1 MRDRID
7 AMLKASFDQ
16 AEALGFPPFIGPE
29 RASTPLNST
38 PYVAHLDALR
48 EGSILSNRAGLT
60 ADLIAA
66 LDEMPSLGMV
76 AEAVLIGGS
85 AVGPKVDPSD
95 MDCVIFYRRVAE
107 SAFSAES
114 LADYQ
119 RTLKMRRL
127 DARLIPSDGDMLVMM
142 KALSFFTTLYSKNA
156 GSLEIVRG
164 LILIDCR

>member
-16 AEALGFPPFIGPE
+16 AEALGFPPFVGPE

-48 EGSILSNRAGLT
+48 EGAILSNRAHL
-60 ADLIAA
+60 AAELIAA

-85 AVGPKVDPSD
+85 AIGPKIDPSD
-95 MDCVIFYRRVAE
+95 MDCVIFYRRAAGD
-107 SAFSAES
+107 AFRADS
-114 LADYQ
+114 LAEHQ
-119 RTLKMRRL
+119 RRFKTRRL
-127 DARLIPSDGDMLVMM
+127 DARLIPSDGDPLLMM

-156 GSLEIVRG
+156 GATEIVRG
-164 LILIDCR
+164 LVLIDCR